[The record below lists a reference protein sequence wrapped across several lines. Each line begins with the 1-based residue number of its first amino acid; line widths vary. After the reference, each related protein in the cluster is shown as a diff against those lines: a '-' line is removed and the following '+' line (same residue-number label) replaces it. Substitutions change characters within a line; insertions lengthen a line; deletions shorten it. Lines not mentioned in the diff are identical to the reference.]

1 MQTQSAEQITSTC
14 WVFIR
19 RSQCIQVRARELS
32 VTIEGPHH
40 ARDQYHFDS
49 EQDWQDFQMTLAEQL
64 SERGWLLCAS
74 TSAKNASIE

>member
-1 MQTQSAEQITSTC
+1 MMPHQSGPSQQSIC

-19 RSQCIQVRARELS
+19 HSQCIQVKTHALS

-40 ARDQYHFDS
+40 VRDRYHFDS
-49 EQDWQDFQMTLAEQL
+49 EQDLQTFQMTLAEQL

-74 TSAKNASIE
+74 TSS